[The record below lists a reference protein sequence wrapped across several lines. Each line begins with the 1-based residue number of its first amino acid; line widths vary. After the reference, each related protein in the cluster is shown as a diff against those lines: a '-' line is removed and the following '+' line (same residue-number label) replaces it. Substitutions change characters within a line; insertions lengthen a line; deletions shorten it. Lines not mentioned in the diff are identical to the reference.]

1 MSHVL
6 ICSIGQLGHLNPMI
20 SLARHIAAAGHEVR
34 VATGPDMA
42 HQVAHAGFRH
52 LPIGE
57 PGELRPDAFTESR
70 GRRLIAEL
78 TPRWIE
84 DLERHV
90 AAWRP
95 DVIVRQWLE
104 GASLVV
110 AARLGIPQVICEV
123 CLRLPPEHSAYH
135 PALRIARDYGVDPR
149 ALDGD
154 LWLACYPPRFAR
166 PGTPRLPHEHHI
178 KPLLYD
184 LMPDGERAGPA
195 VPPRGR
201 PFVYATLGTM
211 YNKATSVFGAL
222 AEAFDGQDYDVLM
235 TTGPDCDPESV
246 LPGGTPANVRLA
258 RYVPHSAV
266 FQRCDVVI
274 SHGGFNTVMCAL
286 AERVPLGLIPLG
298 SDHGTNARRCA
309 ALGAALVY
317 PRCVQEPYLHVAPED
332 VDPGLVREMTA
343 TLLSEASYRAAART
357 VAEEIAALPGLDH
370 AVRLIEDLLKP

>member
-1 MSHVL
+1 M
-6 ICSIGQLGHLNPMI
+6 NA
-20 SLARHIAAAGHEVR
+20 ARAES
-34 VATGPDMA
+34 P
-42 HQVAHAGFRH
+42 
-52 LPIGE
+52 
-57 PGELRPDAFTESR
+57 AFTSGR
-70 GRRLIAEL
+70 GA
-78 TPRWIE
+78 
-84 DLERHV
+84 
-90 AAWRP
+90 
-95 DVIVRQWLE
+95 RQ
-104 GASLVV
+104 
-110 AARLGIPQVICEV
+110 
-123 CLRLPPEHSAYH
+123 
-135 PALRIARDYGVDPR
+135 
-149 ALDGD
+149 
-154 LWLACYPPRFAR
+154 PPRFAR

-184 LMPDGERAGPA
+184 LLPGGDPCDLPPDGDARDLPPDGERAGPA

-201 PFVYATLGTM
+201 PLVYATLGTM

-266 FQRCDVVI
+266 FRRCDVVI
-274 SHGGFNTVMCAL
+274 SHGGFSTVMCAL
-286 AERVPLGLIPLG
+286 AESVPLGLIPLG

-317 PRCVQEPYLHVAPED
+317 PRCVLEPYLHVAPED

-343 TLLSEASYRAAART
+343 TLLAEASYRAAART
-357 VAEEIAALPGLDH
+357 VAAEVAALPGPDH